1 MGKMT
6 GGKVLAIT
14 VAFFGVIIAVNFF
27 MAYKAIS
34 TFPGLE
40 VDNSYVASQVFD
52 KNRKAQENLGWTLAA
67 DYTRADQQLTL
78 NFTGKD
84 GQPAALRKLDVL
96 VGRTTEAKDDRRPT
110 FTNQGDVWTGQ
121 TELANG
127 LWLLRVE
134 AEAADGTAFS
144 QRIEIYVRD

>member
-14 VAFFGVIIAVNFF
+14 IAFFGVIIAVNFF
-27 MAYKAIS
+27 MAYKAVS

-40 VDNSYVASQVFD
+40 VDNSYIASQVFD
-52 KNRKAQENLGWTLAA
+52 KNRKAQENLGWTLSA
-67 DYTRADQQLTL
+67 DYTRADQQLKLT
-78 NFTGKD
+78 FTDKD
-84 GQPAALRKLDVL
+84 GKPAEVRKLDVL
-96 VGRTTEAKDDRRPT
+96 VGRTTEAKDDRRPI
-110 FTNQGDVWTGQ
+110 FAAGDEAWVGQ
-121 TELANG
+121 TELGTG

>member
-14 VAFFGVIIAVNFF
+14 VAFFGVIISVNLF
-27 MAYKAIS
+27 MAFKAIS

-52 KNRKAQENLGWTLAA
+52 KNRKAQENLGWALTA
-67 DYTRADQQLTL
+67 DYNRADQQLKL

-84 GQPAALRKLDVL
+84 GKPAEVRKLDVL
-96 VGRTTEAKDDRRPT
+96 VGRTTEAKDDRRPI
-110 FTNQGDVWTGQ
+110 FANQGDVWTAQ

>member
-14 VAFFGVIIAVNFF
+14 IAFFGVIIAVNFF
-27 MAYKAIS
+27 MAYKAVS

-40 VDNSYVASQVFD
+40 VDNSYIASQVFD
-52 KNRKAQENLGWTLAA
+52 KNRKAQENLGWTLSA
-67 DYTRADQQLTL
+67 DYTRADQQLKLT
-78 NFTGKD
+78 FTGKD
-84 GQPAALRKLDVL
+84 GKPAEVRKLDVL
-96 VGRTTEAKDDRRPT
+96 VGRTTEAKDDRRPI
-110 FTNQGDVWTGQ
+110 FAAQDDVWVGQ
-121 TELANG
+121 TELGIG

>member
-14 VAFFGVIIAVNFF
+14 VAFFGVIISVNLF
-27 MAYKAIS
+27 MAFKAIS

-67 DYTRADQQLTL
+67 DYTRADQQLKL

-84 GQPAALRKLDVL
+84 GKPAEVRKLDVL
-96 VGRTTEAKDDRRPT
+96 VGRTTEAKDDRRPI
-110 FTNQGDVWTGQ
+110 FANQGDVWTAQ

>member
-14 VAFFGVIIAVNFF
+14 VAFFGVIIAVNVF
-27 MAYKAIS
+27 MAFKAIS

-67 DYTRADQQLTL
+67 QYSLADQQLKL

-84 GQPAALRKLDVL
+84 GKPAEVRKLDVL
-96 VGRTTEAKDDRRPT
+96 VGRTTEAKDDRRPI
-110 FTNQGDVWTGQ
+110 FANQGDVWVAQ
-121 TELANG
+121 TELAKG

-134 AEAADGTAFS
+134 AEAADGTPFS

>member
-14 VAFFGVIIAVNFF
+14 VAFFGVIISVNLF
-27 MAYKAIS
+27 MAFKAVS

-67 DYTRADQQLTL
+67 DYTRADQQLKL

-84 GQPAALRKLDVL
+84 GKPAEVRKLDVL
-96 VGRTTEAKDDRRPT
+96 VGRTTEAKDDRRPI
-110 FTNQGDVWTGQ
+110 FANQGDVWTAQ